1 MNNPKYLPFLLS
13 FSHTTKMNDIYKKK
27 SQLYHRTN
35 CQHHIFM
42 LHLRHQCIKPFHV
55 FHTPNPFP
63 LLTKKKILY
72 SEKGRL
78 PDGDPFSFLYKDLPQ
93 HLICSVIHKLFVA
106 WPWKH
111 FGEQNR
117 HNPHYYTL
125 CLRKW
130 KLIEWRINLHF

>member
-1 MNNPKYLPFLLS
+1 MIFIRKKVNY
-13 FSHTTKMNDIYKKK
+13 TTGQTASTTYSCFTLGISVLN
-27 SQLYHRTN
+27 L
-35 CQHHIFM
+35 FM
-42 LHLRHQCIKPFHV
+42 FFTHPTPFHYS
-55 FHTPNPFP
+55 
-63 LLTKKKILY
+63 LKKKILY